1 MGGRSVSTYSIPD
14 GPESPNELSPVSDS
28 IVSLEGRRVQTEEL
42 TVLSDPV
49 MTAAPVSVVLP
60 AMNEELNIP
69 HVLAAMPSDIA
80 ELILVDGNSTDATI
94 EVATACWP
102 GIRILQQ
109 SGKGKGNALSCGF
122 MAAKGDIVVMLDADG
137 STDPAEIPRFVA
149 ALITGADFAKGT
161 RFVTGGGSSDI
172 TGTRR
177 LGNRLLSGLVNSLWS
192 TNYSDLCYGYNA
204 FWRRCLP
211 EIMADCSGFEV
222 ETLMNI
228 RLARSKLKVVEVP
241 SFEGNRIHGASNLR
255 AVRDGMRVLRTIA
268 AERLRPQ

>member
-1 MGGRSVSTYSIPD
+1 
-14 GPESPNELSPVSDS
+14 
-28 IVSLEGRRVQTEEL
+28 
-42 TVLSDPV
+42 
-49 MTAAPVSVVLP
+49 MTAVPVSVVVP
-60 AMNEELNIP
+60 AMNEELNLP
-69 HVLAAMPSDIA
+69 HVFAAMPRDIA
-80 ELILVDGNSTDATI
+80 ELILVDGHSTDATVDVARASWP
-94 EVATACWP
+94 EV
-102 GIRILQQ
+102 RIIQQ

-137 STDPAEIPRFVA
+137 STDPSEIPRFVA

-177 LGNRLLSGLVNSLWS
+177 LGNRVLSGLVNSLWN

-211 EIMADCSGFEV
+211 EILADCSGFEV

-228 RLARSKLKVVEVP
+228 RLARSNLRVVEVP
-241 SFEGNRIHGASNLR
+241 SFEANRLHGASNLR
-255 AVRDGMRVLRTIA
+255 AIRDGMRVLRTIA
-268 AERLRPQ
+268 AERIRPQ

>member
-1 MGGRSVSTYSIPD
+1 VSTYSVPEGYDSSNRLIPA
-14 GPESPNELSPVSDS
+14 VDS
-28 IVSLEGRRVQTEEL
+28 IVSLDRRQVRDDPL
-42 TVLSDPV
+42 IVSSDRI
-49 MTAAPVSVVLP
+49 MTAVPVSVVVP
-60 AMNEELNIP
+60 AMNEELNLP
-69 HVLAAMPSDIA
+69 HVFAAMPRDIA
-80 ELILVDGNSTDATI
+80 ELILVDGHSSDATVDVARASWP
-94 EVATACWP
+94 EV
-102 GIRILQQ
+102 RIIQQ

-137 STDPAEIPRFVA
+137 STDPSEIPRFVA

-177 LGNRLLSGLVNSLWS
+177 LGNRVLSGLVNSLWN

-211 EIMADCSGFEV
+211 EILADCSGFEV

-228 RLARSKLKVVEVP
+228 RLARSNLRVVEVP
-241 SFEGNRIHGASNLR
+241 SFEANRLHGASNLR
-255 AVRDGMRVLRTIA
+255 AIRDGMRVLRTIA
-268 AERLRPQ
+268 AERIRPQ